1 MQTNNPSC
9 IYEIFYGSR
18 LAQRIFSEQGEDEL
32 VQVLPSV
39 VKPKLAFLQ
48 VEVKCV
54 FLQPPKTYKPC
65 FGVCP
70 KALYTVDVC
79 VFIGKFVV
87 PMLNPKMLLVS
98 YIHQTIVPAPTI

>member
-1 MQTNNPSC
+1 MLINNL
-9 IYEIFYGSR
+9 GSR
-18 LAQRIFSEQGEDEL
+18 LAQRIFSEQEEEEL
-32 VQVLPSV
+32 VQVFPPV

-54 FLQPPKTYKPC
+54 FLQPPKAYKPC

-79 VFIGKFVV
+79 VLIGKFVA
-87 PMLNPKMLLVS
+87 PMLNPKMLLIPHIHKAIVS
-98 YIHQTIVPAPTI
+98 APTI